1 MYKILVI
8 HTKYRITG
16 GEDIAV
22 ENEVSILKKN
32 YEIETLYFSNKETRN
47 PFTETLNII
56 LNRNKLSKELL
67 IKKIEEFRPNLV
79 YVHNTWF
86 KGSLSIFN
94 VLKKLNVSYVIKL
107 HNFRFDCGRY
117 ITIRGHLKN
126 NDICKACGLKK
137 NNSFIF
143 NKYYQDS
150 FLKSFMSIIYNKKY
164 YKILKKSKIFT
175 LTNFQKS
182 FLLNNGFDQ
191 NNVKTLT
198 NPSNKSFEKLNKQNF
213 EFTPNSYLIY
223 AGLISEEKGVEELI
237 ETYNLLSDYDKKL
250 LIVGEGPELNRIKKM
265 NKNENIVFTGK
276 MENSDVLHLISNSY
290 SVITNTTLFEG
301 QPNLLSE
308 ASKLGINSIYPDS
321 GGISEFFP
329 MENPFAFKPSNRI
342 ELLKKLK
349 LTKHEDI
356 VRDQAEKNKIY
367 FDKNFT
373 EEKYF
378 ENFDRYIEWLT

>member
-1 MYKILVI
+1 
-8 HTKYRITG
+8 
-16 GEDIAV
+16 
-22 ENEVSILKKN
+22 
-32 YEIETLYFSNKETRN
+32 
-47 PFTETLNII
+47 
-56 LNRNKLSKELL
+56 
-67 IKKIEEFRPNLV
+67 
-79 YVHNTWF
+79 
-86 KGSLSIFN
+86 
-94 VLKKLNVSYVIKL
+94 
-107 HNFRFDCGRY
+107 
-117 ITIRGHLKN
+117 
-126 NDICKACGLKK
+126 
-137 NNSFIF
+137 
-143 NKYYQDS
+143 
-150 FLKSFMSIIYNKKY
+150 MSIIYNKKY